1 MDVLLVLHAHL
12 PWVRDPVHPGSIEE
26 RWLFEALWESYL
38 PLLAVADRAAE
49 RGQAGAFTLSLSP
62 TLLAMLGDA
71 RLRAGFT
78 AHLEALLAVARD
90 EIRRSDAARAAA
102 LEDHVARAE
111 AARARLD
118 EAGGDLAAAFGEHHR
133 FGTIELVTTAA
144 THPVLPACRSAGHVA
159 AQLAVAR
166 AALERAAGVAPAGLW
181 LPECAYDPRLD
192 PQLVGAGVGWTVLD
206 GHGIDLA
213 TPRSP
218 LGVFAPALTPAGLAV
233 FGREPGAA
241 RRVWSRKHGYPG
253 DPAYREF
260 HRDLVDE
267 VPHAR
272 LGPLAPPP
280 GARSPIGLRPY
291 RVTGREVKELYDPR
305 AAAERIATH
314 ARDFVEEAE
323 RALEGAPRAGD
334 APPLLVAPYDAELFG
349 HWWWE
354 GPAFLDQVLATLH
367 RHPTLQATTPAA
379 RLARHPMLPVVVPAI
394 STWGEGGHV
403 GVWAAE
409 DTAPML
415 RSIHRAERAVDAA
428 YAAAT
433 TGPSAASTA
442 GATSGPAAVARRAR
456 HLAARELMLGAA
468 SDWAFLVRTGTNVP
482 YARQRAAEHLD
493 RAVDL
498 ARRARA
504 PHPDDALHLAAI
516 ASEGPPLAWFPGDV
530 LDAAWGLPAA
540 EE

>member
-1 MDVLLVLHAHL
+1 
-12 PWVRDPVHPGSIEE
+12 
-26 RWLFEALWESYL
+26 
-38 PLLAVADRAAE
+38 
-49 RGQAGAFTLSLSP
+49 
-62 TLLAMLGDA
+62 
-71 RLRAGFT
+71 
-78 AHLEALLAVARD
+78 
-90 EIRRSDAARAAA
+90 
-102 LEDHVARAE
+102 
-111 AARARLD
+111 
-118 EAGGDLAAAFGEHHR
+118 
-133 FGTIELVTTAA
+133 
-144 THPVLPACRSAGHVA
+144 
-159 AQLAVAR
+159 
-166 AALERAAGVAPAGLW
+166 
-181 LPECAYDPRLD
+181 
-192 PQLVGAGVGWTVLD
+192 
-206 GHGIDLA
+206 
-213 TPRSP
+213 
-218 LGVFAPALTPAGLAV
+218 
-233 FGREPGAA
+233 
-241 RRVWSRKHGYPG
+241 
-253 DPAYREF
+253 
-260 HRDLVDE
+260 
-267 VPHAR
+267 
-272 LGPLAPPP
+272 
-280 GARSPIGLRPY
+280 
-291 RVTGREVKELYDPR
+291 VKELYDPR
-305 AAAERIATH
+305 AAAERIAAH

-428 YAAAT
+428 YAAYAAAT
-433 TGPSAASTA
+433 TGPSAASGA

-540 EE
+540 GE